1 MRREKKEWEEKGG
14 GGEEGGRGRRRER
27 RGEDKV
33 GKEKKE
39 QVIPHIQ
46 SAAIYVQWYTVH
58 FYALKHGA
66 TATKLPGTKPL

>member
-1 MRREKKEWEEKGG
+1 MRREEKEWEKG
-14 GGEEGGRGRRRER
+14 GRRRER

-46 SAAIYVQWYTVH
+46 PAVIPLGLKMSLARQFGARVDFH
-58 FYALKHGA
+58 FFRPVLQ
-66 TATKLPGTKPL
+66 